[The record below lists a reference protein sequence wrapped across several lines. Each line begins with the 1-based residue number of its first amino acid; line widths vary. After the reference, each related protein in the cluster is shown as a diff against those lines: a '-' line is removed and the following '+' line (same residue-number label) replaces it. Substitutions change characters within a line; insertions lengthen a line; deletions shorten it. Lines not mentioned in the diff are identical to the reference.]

1 MNRLFTLA
9 RLALPPPAAFL
20 ALLAV
25 TAMPGAASAA
35 KGQCVRLIPDG
46 GREVIFN
53 ACSSCRVVGITRRRP
68 GNAVPVS
75 RTYNVQ
81 PHSQFPVPFRG
92 PGRSRIT
99 YELPC
104 KGEPGAARN
113 LVDPPPQRKAEGACV
128 SLEKTRAGGAALVNR
143 CRVCKA
149 VLIERKDRIGGSQRQ
164 AYKVAPQ
171 SVMAVP
177 SKGMAGV
184 GLVGEIACPK
194 SP

>member
-1 MNRLFTLA
+1 MNRLFNLA
-9 RLALPPPAAFL
+9 RLALPPPAACL

-25 TAMPGAASAA
+25 TAMPGPANAA

-53 ACSSCRVVGITRRRP
+53 ACSTCRVIGITRKRP

-81 PHSQFPVPFRG
+81 PRSRFPVPFRG

-113 LVDPPPQRKAEGACV
+113 LVDPAPIKKAGGACV
-128 SLEKTRAGGAALVNR
+128 SLEKTRFGGGVALVNK
-143 CRVCKA
+143 CQVCKA
-149 VLIERKDRIGGSQRQ
+149 ALIERKDRTGGSHRQ
-164 AYKVAPQ
+164 AYKVPPQ
-171 SVMAVP
+171 SAMTVP

-184 GLVGEIACPK
+184 GLVGEIACP
-194 SP
+194 

>member
-1 MNRLFTLA
+1 MNRFFNLA
-9 RLALPPPAAFL
+9 CFALL
-20 ALLAV
+20 SLLAV
-25 TAMPGAASAA
+25 TAMPSPAMAA

-53 ACSSCRVVGITRRRP
+53 ACSSCRMIGITRKRP

-75 RTYNVQ
+75 RTYNIQ
-81 PHSQFPVPFRG
+81 PHSEFPVPFRG

-104 KGEPGAARN
+104 KGDPGAARN
-113 LVDPPPQRKAEGACV
+113 LVDPAPIKKAEGACV
-128 SLEKTRAGGAALVNR
+128 SLEKTRAGGVALINK
-143 CRVCKA
+143 CQVCKA
-149 VLIERKDRIGGSQRQ
+149 ALIERKDRTGAGHRQ

-171 SVMAVP
+171 SVVAVP

-184 GLVGEIACPK
+184 GLVGEIACP
-194 SP
+194 

>member
-1 MNRLFTLA
+1 MNRFFNLVCF
-9 RLALPPPAAFL
+9 ALL
-20 ALLAV
+20 SLLAV
-25 TAMPGAASAA
+25 TAMPSPAMAA

-46 GREVIFN
+46 RREVIFN
-53 ACSSCRVVGITRRRP
+53 ACSSCRMIGITRKRP

-75 RTYNVQ
+75 RTYNIQ
-81 PHSQFPVPFRG
+81 PHSEFPVPFRG

-113 LVDPPPQRKAEGACV
+113 LVDPAPIKKAEGACV
-128 SLEKTRAGGAALVNR
+128 SLEKTRAGGVALINK
-143 CRVCKA
+143 CQVCKA
-149 VLIERKDRIGGSQRQ
+149 ALIERKDRTGAGHRQ

-171 SVMAVP
+171 SVVAVP

-184 GLVGEIACPK
+184 GLVGEIACP
-194 SP
+194 

>member
-1 MNRLFTLA
+1 
-9 RLALPPPAAFL
+9 
-20 ALLAV
+20 
-25 TAMPGAASAA
+25 MPGAASAT
-35 KGQCVRLIPDG
+35 KGQCARLVPDG
-46 GREVIFN
+46 GREVIVN
-53 ACSSCRVVGITRRRP
+53 ACSSCREVGITRKRP

-75 RTYNVQ
+75 RSYNVLPQ
-81 PHSQFPVPFRG
+81 SKFPVPFRG

-113 LVDPPPQRKAEGACV
+113 LVDPAPQKKAEEACV
-128 SLEKTRAGGAALVNR
+128 SLEKTRAGGVALVNR

-149 VLIERKDRIGGSQRQ
+149 ALIERRDRTGGGSQRQ

-171 SVMAVP
+171 SVVAVP

-184 GLVGEIACPK
+184 GLVGEIACP
-194 SP
+194 

>member
-1 MNRLFTLA
+1 MNRLFNLA
-9 RLALPPPAAFL
+9 RIALPPPAAVL

-25 TAMPGAASAA
+25 TVMPSAANAA

-46 GREVIFN
+46 GREIIFN
-53 ACSSCRVVGITRRRP
+53 ACSSCRVVGITRKRP

-113 LVDPPPQRKAEGACV
+113 LVDPTPQRKTEEACV
-128 SLEKTRAGGAALVNR
+128 SLGKTRSGGIVLVNK
-143 CRVCKA
+143 CQVCKA
-149 VLIERKDRIGGSQRQ
+149 ALIERQDRTGGGQRQ
-164 AYKVAPQ
+164 AYKVGPQ
-171 SVMAVP
+171 SVVAVP

-184 GLVGEIACPK
+184 GLVGEIACP
-194 SP
+194 